1 MIRRKSSTFDQIKEN
16 NLMIDE
22 SIETMVETACIRDTV
37 ERRSDREQ
45 LEKTS
50 RLLFLS
56 SLVLS
61 ENDSSEDSG
70 PF

>member
-1 MIRRKSSTFDQIKEN
+1 MIRRKPTAFDQIKEN
-16 NLMIDE
+16 NLLIDE
-22 SIETMVETACIRDTV
+22 SIETMVEVACIRDNV
-37 ERRSDREQ
+37 ECRSDREQ

-61 ENDSSEDSG
+61 ENEPPEDAA